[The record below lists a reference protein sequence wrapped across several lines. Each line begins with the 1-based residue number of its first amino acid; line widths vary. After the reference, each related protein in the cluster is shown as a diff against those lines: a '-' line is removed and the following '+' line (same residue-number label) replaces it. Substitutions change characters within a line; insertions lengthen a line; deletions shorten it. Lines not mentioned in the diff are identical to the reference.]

1 MGEIFSVF
9 KMSQMY
15 TLLQN
20 QEREPFQRP
29 KSINELKGQFAQ
41 KRKNTKVERTK
52 VDQSKIAAV
61 LARQNAD
68 KKKAFEEEQRKK
80 KILLE
85 KRMEADGGRYAK
97 KIQANQKATVK
108 IKVDR
113 SGVDVNKEKAAP
125 SSKRLREEYN
135 SEKLTKD
142 LKASSSSKSDRKRKS
157 NGADSDRKGGSS
169 QKKSRQ
175 DPKTKSRP
183 PKPDAMALLR
193 MQEMGIPTNSHTSD
207 RISNSKSSSSDSSKS
222 KSISSKKEYPP
233 DPDYKTW
240 KLDGKELRWY
250 LENLKRVGKF
260 KLKVE

>member
-1 MGEIFSVF
+1 M
-9 KMSQMY
+9 
-15 TLLQN
+15 
-20 QEREPFQRP
+20 
-29 KSINELKGQFAQ
+29 
-41 KRKNTKVERTK
+41 
-52 VDQSKIAAV
+52 
-61 LARQNAD
+61 
-68 KKKAFEEEQRKK
+68 
-80 KILLE
+80 
-85 KRMEADGGRYAK
+85 
-97 KIQANQKATVK
+97 
-108 IKVDR
+108 DR

-183 PKPDAMALLR
+183 PKKPDAMALLH

-207 RISNSKSSSSDSSKS
+207 RISNSKSSSSDSSKT

-240 KLDGKELRWY
+240 KLDEKELRIGFI
-250 LENLKRVGKF
+250 LIFLADFEKF
-260 KLKVE
+260 CYNIIKPITGGI